1 MKKLGTY
8 LFLLF
13 SVVCNAHKGDSLK
26 LSNAAKLFQ
35 LKSIASD
42 AFHSR
47 KEADRMAANKEFLK
61 AVEAIASQPG
71 ALDFPFDSIKDIST
85 LNPKDGKFKLITWN
99 VHKDDQ
105 THLYFGFLLV
115 NNSKRVKKGFL
126 KHETVTNYEYFKLLD
141 NSGSIKNP
149 ETHIGTPD
157 KWFGMI
163 YYSLIECDGYYTL
176 LGYDPND
183 KLISRKFIDALYFK
197 SDGTPVFGKDI
208 FKFPRKNPKRLM
220 FEYSSDVTMSL
231 KYNNKTNCIVYSHLG
246 PREEGEVMQG
256 LPQYYGP
263 DGSFDSMYQRKG
275 KWILT
280 EAVDVRNEKSK
291 KDKEYNDPKLNN
303 STKKTKLI
311 PKQK

>member
-8 LFLLF
+8 FFLLF
-13 SVVCNAHKGDSLK
+13 SVFCLAHKGDSTK

-42 AFHSR
+42 AFYSR
-47 KEADRMAANKEFLK
+47 KEADRMAANKEFIK
-61 AVEAIASQPG
+61 AIEAIATHSE

-85 LNPKDGKFKLITWN
+85 LTPKDKKFKLITWN

-105 THLYFGFLLV
+105 THLFFGFLMV
-115 NNSKRVKKGFL
+115 NNSKRVRKGFM
-126 KHETVTNYEYFKLLD
+126 KHETITNYEYFKLID

-149 ETHIGTPD
+149 ETHIGTTD

-163 YYSLIECDGYYTL
+163 YYSMIECDGYYTL
-176 LGYDPND
+176 LGFDPND

-197 SDGTPVFGKDI
+197 PDGTPVFGKDI

-220 FEYSSDVTMSL
+220 FEYSADVTMSL
-231 KYNNKTNCIVYSHLG
+231 KYNEKTGNIVYSHLG
-246 PREEGEVMQG
+246 PREEGEVLQG

-263 DGSFDSMYQRKG
+263 DGSFDALYLKKG
-275 KWILT
+275 KWNLF
-280 EAVDVRNEKSK
+280 EDADVRSGKNK
-291 KDKEYNDPKLNN
+291 KDKDYNDPTKVN
-303 STKKTKLI
+303 STDKTKLV